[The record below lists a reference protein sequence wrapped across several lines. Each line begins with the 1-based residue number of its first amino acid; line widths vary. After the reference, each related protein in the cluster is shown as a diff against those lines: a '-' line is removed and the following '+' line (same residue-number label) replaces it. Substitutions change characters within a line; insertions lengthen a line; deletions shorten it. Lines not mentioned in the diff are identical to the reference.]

1 MESTEPSR
9 NDAAWSHLA
18 AIYAV
23 LSATNEAILRATD
36 EGDLFRRV
44 CDAAVE
50 SGKFRVMA
58 IALPDGDSGNVR
70 IVASGGNVRIAD
82 ANGMR
87 PEEISAGAPISV
99 ADGPHGQGLV
109 GTAFRSRQ
117 PAFSNDILADPRT
130 APWHAMAER
139 HQVRSGAAVPLLQD
153 ERAQGVL
160 LFYSAEKNA
169 FDDETLQ
176 LIERLARNLAFA
188 LQGFAREKERR
199 HAEREQ
205 RAVEA
210 RYRLILET
218 IEDAYYEVDLRG
230 SIVLCNGAFARLIG
244 YDMEEL
250 PGQNYREI
258 QAPATAARVFQLF
271 NEVYRTGISTPS
283 FDWDMVHKAG
293 HTVVG
298 EGSVQLVR
306 DSAGHPIGFCGILR
320 DVTERRKT
328 EQALRESEAR
338 FRALTNLSSDWY
350 WEQDAEL
357 RYTRMESR
365 HTTSNAIQRT
375 FIGRHPWETEL
386 EMHAPG
392 GWEAHRALLQSRQP
406 FRDAIMFR
414 QLANDTPYYIS
425 VSGEPMFDQEN
436 RFVGYRGVSREITD
450 QKIAEARI
458 QHLATHDSLTGLP
471 NRAMFNQLLSHA
483 LTGAHRNERKV
494 AVLFIDLDRFKFI
507 NDTLGHVAGDQLLQ
521 EITERFKKALRAS
534 DVIARLGGD
543 EFVVLIEDVKS
554 VDKVRTV
561 ARKLLSA
568 AIKPVLL
575 LGRECR
581 VTASI
586 GIALYPQDG
595 VDEQTLMKNA
605 DIAMYF
611 AKSEGKNNFQFYSN
625 DITSQSLERLTLE
638 NNLRHAME
646 NGELALHYRAKR
658 DLCSGAITGV
668 EALLRWDN
676 PELGTVSP
684 AQFIPAA
691 EETGLIVPIG
701 KWVLRTACLQNVAW
715 QKQGLP
721 PICMAVN
728 LSVRQFGDEHLLTD
742 LTEILAET
750 GMAPHLLE
758 LEITEG
764 MVIQNPAQAV
774 KLLSEIK
781 QLGVRLAI
789 DDFGTG
795 YSSLG
800 QLKNF
805 PIDTLKVDRSF
816 IRDVAT
822 NNEDKAITEAIIAMG
837 KTLSL
842 TVVAEGVETRE
853 QEAFLREHACDEMQ
867 GYYFSRPIPGN
878 EFAELLRDHV
888 PVPSS

>member
-1 MESTEPSR
+1 MKLSR
-9 NDAAWSHLA
+9 GDPEWSHLA

-23 LSATNEAILRATD
+23 LSSTNEALLRATTN
-36 EGDLFRRV
+36 EELYQNV
-44 CDAAVE
+44 CEAAIE
-50 SGKFRVMA
+50 SGKFLVMA
-58 IALPDGDSGNVR
+58 VAIPEPDTGHIR
-70 IVASGGNVRIAD
+70 IVATAGGQSREIGGDIA
-82 ANGMR
+82 
-87 PEEISAGAPISV
+87 ISV
-99 ADGPHGQGLV
+99 TDEVPQGQGLV
-109 GTAFRSRQ
+109 GLAFRNQ
-117 PAFSNDILADPRT
+117 CPCFSNDILNDPRT
-130 APWHAMAER
+130 APWHHIAAS
-139 HQVRSGAAVPLLQD
+139 QGVQSGAAVPLLLEQ
-153 ERAQGVL
+153 QTLGVL

-169 FDDETLQ
+169 FDEETLK
-176 LIERLARNLAFA
+176 LIERLARNVAFA
-188 LQGFAREKERR
+188 LQNFSRESERK
-199 HAEREQ
+199 AAAQEQ
-205 RAVEA
+205 RIAEVK
-210 RYRLILET
+210 YRRILET

-230 SIVLCNGAFARLIG
+230 NIVLFNGAFCRLTG
-244 YDMEEL
+244 YSESEMA
-250 PGQNYREI
+250 GKNYREI
-258 QAPATAARVFQLF
+258 QSPETADRVFENF
-271 NEVYRTGISTPS
+271 NAVYRTGIATPS
-283 FDWDMVHKAG
+283 FDWDMQHKGG

-306 DSAGHPIGFCGILR
+306 DATGKAVGFAGILR
-320 DVTERRKT
+320 DVTERRKI
-328 EQALRESEAR
+328 EQALRDSEAR

-357 RYTRMESR
+357 RYVRMESR
-365 HTTSNAIQRT
+365 HATSNAVQTT
-375 FIGRHPWETEL
+375 FVGKQPWETEL

-392 GWEAHRALLQSRQP
+392 GWDGHRELLLAHQP

-425 VSGEPMFDQEN
+425 VSGEPVFDREHN
-436 RFVGYRGVSREITD
+436 FTGYRGVSREITD

-471 NRAMFNQLLSHA
+471 NREMFNQMLNHA
-483 LTGAHRNERKV
+483 LSSAQRYARMC

-521 EITERFKKALRAS
+521 EITRRFKKALRAS
-534 DVIARLGGD
+534 DVVARLGGD
-543 EFVVLIEDVKS
+543 EFVVLIPEMNGPEQATK
-554 VDKVRTV
+554 V

-568 AIKPVLL
+568 AIKPVVLL
-575 LGRECR
+575 ERECR

-586 GIALYPQDG
+586 GIALYPRDG
-595 VDEQTLMKNA
+595 EDEQTLMKNA

-611 AKSEGKNNFQFYSN
+611 AKSEGKNNYQFYSN
-625 DITSQSLERLTLE
+625 DITSQTLERLTLE
-638 NNLRHAME
+638 NNLRHAMARNE
-646 NGELALHYRAKR
+646 FTLHYQAKR
-658 DLCSGAITGV
+658 DLKKGTITGV

-676 PELGTVSP
+676 PELGSVSP

-715 QKQGLP
+715 QQQGLP

-728 LSVRQFGDEHLLTD
+728 LSVRQFSDEDLLCD
-742 LTEILAET
+742 LAEILAET
-750 GMAPHLLE
+750 GMAPELLE

-774 KLLSEIK
+774 KLLSAIK
-781 QLGVRLAI
+781 ALGVRLAI

-816 IRDVAT
+816 IRDLAT
-822 NNEDKAITEAIIAMG
+822 NTEDKAITEAIIAMG

-842 TVVAEGVETRE
+842 TVVAEGVETQE
-853 QEAFLREHACDEMQ
+853 QEAFLRAHACDEMQ
-867 GYYFSRPIPGN
+867 GYYFSRPIPGD
-878 EFAELLRDHV
+878 EFAELLRGHV
-888 PVPSS
+888 PLPS